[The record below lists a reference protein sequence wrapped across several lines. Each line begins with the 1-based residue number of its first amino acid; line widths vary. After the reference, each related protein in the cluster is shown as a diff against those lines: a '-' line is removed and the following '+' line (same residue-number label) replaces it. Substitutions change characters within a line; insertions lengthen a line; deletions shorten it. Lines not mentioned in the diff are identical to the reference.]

1 VGTAVTI
8 SDDRFGRVPRD
19 YVKCLRDN
27 AISLSAQRRM
37 QAALP
42 CRRTLTLDT
51 DHSPFF
57 SALHQ
62 LVTFLVGAS
71 SARGVKATD

>member
-1 VGTAVTI
+1 MGTAVTI
-8 SDDRFGRVPRD
+8 SDHRFGRVPRD
-19 YVKCLRDN
+19 YVECLRDN
-27 AISLSAQRRM
+27 AISLSAQHRM

-57 SALHQ
+57 SAPLQ
-62 LVTFLVGAS
+62 LVQFLVGAS
-71 SARGVKATD
+71 SACGVYARA